1 MKILVAVKRVIDYNV
16 QIRVKDDN
24 SGIVTENVKM
34 STNPPDDNAIE
45 EAVKIKEAGK
55 ATEIV
60 AITIGDD
67 KAQETVRKALAVGAD
82 RGIHVK
88 ADGIIEP
95 LAVSKILKAVV
106 EKEKP
111 DLVFMGKQAI
121 DDDCNQTGQMLAALL
136 NWPQATF
143 ASKIEI
149 KDKSLEVTRE
159 VDEGLETIEVNVPAI
174 VTCDLRLNEPRYASL
189 PNIMKAKKKPLD
201 QKSATELG
209 IDTKPKNKQ
218 IKVEKTTNGDR
229 VSIASAILNDRDEPI
244 GAVEL
249 TGVWEKLRWVKK
261 RERLGKAVQAI
272 STSISTNLKNKS
284 LS

>member
-16 QIRVKDDN
+16 QIRVKEDG
-24 SGIVTENVKM
+24 SGVVTDNVKM

-45 EAVKIKEAGK
+45 EAVKIKESGK
-55 ATEIV
+55 ATEIIAV
-60 AITIGDD
+60 TVGEE

-82 RGIHVK
+82 RGILVK
-88 ADGIIEP
+88 ADGIVEP
-95 LAVSKILKAVV
+95 LAVSKILQKIV

-143 ASKIEI
+143 ASKIEV

-159 VDEGLETIEVNVPAI
+159 IDEGLETIEVNVPAI

-189 PNIMKAKKKPLD
+189 PNIMKAKKSQL
-201 QKSATELG
+201 
-209 IDTKPKNKQ
+209 NKLQRQ
-218 IKVEKTTNGDR
+218 ILV
-229 VSIASAILNDRDEPI
+229 
-244 GAVEL
+244 
-249 TGVWEKLRWVKK
+249 
-261 RERLGKAVQAI
+261 
-272 STSISTNLKNKS
+272 
-284 LS
+284 